1 MRKRWMTLLL
11 CLCLVFTMLPATAFA
26 GEEQAAGTGAAPA
39 AECICTGLCGNGSVN
54 KECPV
59 CGAEGADLT
68 ACKGEGTQPDTPEAP
83 MDMTESPSET
93 IETEDMVIPDSSEG
107 AGTEE
112 EVPAVECICT
122 GLCGNDSVNKA
133 CPVCGAEGAD
143 LTACKGEATQP
154 DTSETL
160 TEPPADMTE
169 SPSETY
175 DDAGK
180 RGTRRRTRNTTG

>member
-26 GEEQAAGTGAAPA
+26 GEEQAAGTGAA
-39 AECICTGLCGNGSVN
+39 
-54 KECPV
+54 
-59 CGAEGADLT
+59 
-68 ACKGEGTQPDTPEAP
+68 
-83 MDMTESPSET
+83 
-93 IETEDMVIPDSSEG
+93 
-107 AGTEE
+107 
-112 EVPAVECICT
+112 PAVECICT